1 MDSLHVRNLME
12 AYVSVYDEDLRQ
24 ELSYIDEDL
33 SFVDDLSDNELVQ
46 IMEEILSEEEVTLQ
60 ECLDIFEGELI
71 SEAES
76 PARAR
81 KRQAREA
88 ERKEKFQK
96 ATRPVR
102 ARGRLAK
109 QRLSQ
114 ASSQAAEN
122 IKTKSAGAASA
133 VAGGAAEVGRKLSSA
148 KEKIKGFLKG
158 AKKAATK
165 VVDRISGK
173 EAKRTAIKRTAFNKR
188 KEERAAASKSMAK
201 RSFDKP
207 SSEAPKSTW
216 RAGGENVK
224 RTFQSSASSSSSG
237 TSSTGGKKSTLKPNV
252 PGRKERVSS
261 GGIES
266 KTVSANSGG
275 PSSTGRALSPA
286 KARLAL
292 PPEGGTTKPK
302 PNVGRT
308 RIGNQTKPV
317 PTRPGVR
324 IAGGSGFGR
333 GVSTPQT
340 TKKGMKTAAGAIT
353 KINASYEMLTDMIA
367 EELMFEGYASNL
379 WEAYDIILEMDDFDL
394 DDIVEAFEEYL
405 VEEVEGEDYVDAYD
419 VVLQH
424 LLDEGYADSVESAES
439 IMANMSEEWRI
450 SILG

>member
-60 ECLDIFEGELI
+60 ECLDIFEGELL
-71 SEAES
+71 SEARVDMA
-76 PARAR
+76 ARAKARREYAVSSEKSASEAR
-81 KRQAREA
+81 KRSASAQAAA
-88 ERKEKFQK
+88 EREKTAERGRVAKKHAMKRLQVAATKAGRNIQDKAQK
-96 ATRPVR
+96 A
-102 ARGRLAK
+102 
-109 QRLSQ
+109 
-114 ASSQAAEN
+114 
-122 IKTKSAGAASA
+122 KTLGAGAASA

-224 RTFQSSASSSSSG
+224 RTFQSSASSSSSK
-237 TSSTGGKKSTLKPNV
+237 TSSKEAPKSTLKPNV
-252 PGRKERVSS
+252 PGRKERVSG
-261 GGIES
+261 GGIKS

-275 PSSTGRALSPA
+275 PSSTGRL
-286 KARLAL
+286 L
-292 PPEGGTTKPK
+292 PPVGAASATPSGKPRRESQRELAMSRAK
-302 PNVGRT
+302 SRGRKLL
-308 RIGNQTKPV
+308 NQ
-317 PTRPGVR
+317 GD
-324 IAGGSGFGR
+324 FD
-333 GVSTPQT
+333 
-340 TKKGMKTAAGAIT
+340 
-353 KINASYEMLTDMIA
+353 LFTDMIA

-439 IMANMSEEWRI
+439 IMANMSEEWRS

>member
-60 ECLDIFEGELI
+60 ECLDIFEGELL
-71 SEAES
+71 SEARVDMA
-76 PARAR
+76 ARAKARREYAASSEKSASEAR
-81 KRQAREA
+81 KRSASAQAAA
-88 ERKEKFQK
+88 EREKTAERGRVAKKHAMKRLQVAATKAGRNIQDKAQK
-96 ATRPVR
+96 A
-102 ARGRLAK
+102 
-109 QRLSQ
+109 
-114 ASSQAAEN
+114 
-122 IKTKSAGAASA
+122 KTLGAGAASA
-133 VAGGAAEVGRKLSSA
+133 VAGGAAEAGRAIKGKLASA

-158 AKKAATK
+158 AKKAAIK
-165 VVDRISGK
+165 VADRISGK

-188 KEERAAASKSMAK
+188 KEERAAAAK
-201 RSFDKP
+201 TSARNAFNKP
-207 SSEAPKSTW
+207 S
-216 RAGGENVK
+216 
-224 RTFQSSASSSSSG
+224 
-237 TSSTGGKKSTLKPNV
+237 
-252 PGRKERVSS
+252 
-261 GGIES
+261 
-266 KTVSANSGG
+266 SANSGG
-275 PSSTGRALSPA
+275 PSSTGRL
-286 KARLAL
+286 L
-292 PPEGGTTKPK
+292 PPAGGTTKSK

-324 IAGGSGFGR
+324 IAGGSGFGNPER

-379 WEAYDIILEMDDFDL
+379 WEAYDIIVEMNDFDL
-394 DDIVEAFEEYL
+394 DDIVEAFEEHL
-405 VEEVEGEDYVDAYD
+405 VEEVEGEEYVDAYD

-439 IMANMSEEWRI
+439 IMANMSEEWRS